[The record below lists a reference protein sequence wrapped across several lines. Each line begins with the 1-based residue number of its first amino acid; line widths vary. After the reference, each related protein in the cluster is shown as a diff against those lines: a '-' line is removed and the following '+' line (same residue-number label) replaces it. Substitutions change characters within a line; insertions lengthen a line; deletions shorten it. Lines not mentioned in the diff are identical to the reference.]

1 MSAVRSFFRSVFG
14 SVSWQS
20 PLWLRRAISQPG
32 RFLLKL
38 LLLLGALTA
47 LLFAMQYYQNLPQPP
62 QLLATVEAPQIGHYQ
77 DDIEQPTPLTLHFSY
92 QTTTQQQSLPVTEL
106 SAARLDLIG
115 EVLTEGV
122 TISPQ
127 IAGKWLW
134 QDDNTL
140 TFTPDS
146 AWPAGSNFVIEL
158 DKKLFAAGAVLAE
171 DSYRFSTPE
180 LSAQIEDLRFYQH
193 PQQQQQRHIVA
204 TLRFSH
210 PVRLQSVEQRLSLR
224 YQPDAGQRSGQGQA
238 VDFTLSSDKSG
249 REVYVKS
256 AAISLPEH
264 ERYLSLQ
271 LAKNIAAAKGKGR
284 TTTEYTAQLLVPD
297 KGSFLKVT
305 EAKAG
310 IVTNAEQEP
319 QQVLSLL
326 FTDQISRQELTNKLK
341 LYLLP
346 EHPSRRSHYWAPGEV
361 TDTVLK
367 NASLLPSTLMPT
379 PRPSDTTFGL
389 ELDVPPG
396 RSIFVSVAKG
406 LSSVSD
412 FTLSGEFRT
421 VLRAPQYPRQA
432 KLVGEGALLSLSGDK
447 TLQIQS
453 RGVRGIKVT
462 LHKLLP
468 EHLNHFISQSGGD
481 VSQPSFY
488 NYSFNESNI
497 STVHEQSFSLAQ
509 SSAKQA
515 NYLALPLAPY
525 LDKAGMGVFFVK
537 LTEFDPAKP
546 DRTGQQLDKRVVLV
560 TDLGLL
566 VKHQADSSQQVFVMS
581 VATGKPVA
589 GAKVSLLG
597 KNGVALLSG
606 TTDAQGHVSLG
617 KTSGF
622 ERERHP
628 VVYLV
633 SRDRDGLTDS
643 SFIPYDRYSRQ
654 LDYSKFDTSGRYQSS
669 GDDNRLTAYVFSD
682 RGIYR
687 PGEQVKLAA
696 IIRNTDLSLAGGS
709 LPLQVQISG
718 PRGNNFWQQ
727 KFSLEGRGLHSFSID
742 TLPHSETGN
751 YYASISL
758 LDSKGNSRQH
768 LGSVDF
774 SLEEFVPDTLKI
786 TSKFNQAHKGWLSP
800 DDLSGVIQLDN
811 LFGTPAQG
819 RRVTAHMRLIPGH
832 FGTEQYPDYQF
843 ISPMQPD
850 SKHSSINQTLD
861 EQLTDASGSAR
872 FSLPLA
878 QYSGGTYRL
887 VLSSEGFDGSGGRSV
902 QAISSAWLSP
912 LSSQI
917 GVKADGQL
925 TYLKRNQA
933 RTLNFIAIDN
943 NLKQI
948 ALADLRLQLIEKQP
962 VSSLVKQ
969 NDGTFAYQT
978 IVQEKPLSEVAFSID
993 SNGSLYKVPTD
1004 NAGDFELRILQNDN
1018 MLGVQAFSVV
1028 GDSNSHAMLEQNA
1041 ALSVKLDKT
1050 DYAAGDMIELSITA
1064 PYTGSGLISIETDK
1078 VHSFSWFSA
1087 DTSSSIQKIR
1097 IPKDLEG
1104 NAYVNVA
1111 FVRASDS
1118 DALFISPL
1126 SYAVVPFN
1134 IDRRARQ
1141 IAITLSAPEEV
1152 RPGKPFNLTY
1162 STDKAADLL
1171 LYGVDEGILQVA
1183 GYELPDP
1190 LSHYLTKKALQVRS
1204 LQMLDLILPEF
1215 SALNRQLAGVGG
1227 DSEKIMVTG
1236 SRMMLDANLNPF
1248 SRRADKPGVFW
1259 LGIVKADQQVRNTSL
1274 SLPESFSGNVRLM
1287 AVAVGDSALGSAAED
1302 LRVRGPF
1309 VLTPDVLPS
1318 AAPGDEFDVSVTVAN
1333 GVKGSGSNAPVTV
1346 SLTLPEALSSDA
1358 ALNQTVAIGE
1368 GSEQSLRFRVKAGQ
1382 TPGAASLRF
1391 IARYSRGNVQE
1402 EASRDVSLSIRPA
1415 TPYLSTLNAGYSKAG
1430 KAEVA
1435 TRYPLHAEFSDLNVA
1450 ASASPLVLVEGFTNY
1465 LAQYPHGCTEQVVS
1479 QVFPWLGL
1487 VQQSSYQA
1495 QWPMLNEK
1503 FAVLIQKLSE
1513 RQQSDGG
1520 FSFWPGGFDSAEMP
1534 SIYVMHFLL
1543 AAREQGLAVP
1553 DYLYQQGLEYLRQ
1566 VARQPGANLY
1576 QARARATAIYLL
1588 TRSGEVTSNY
1598 LTDLHERL
1606 DKQHQQAWY
1615 SDISAVY
1622 MAASYQLLQNSALA
1636 GRLIGHYRIG
1646 KVPALASAYLAR
1658 DDVRLTAFANPA
1670 FQSQLSA
1677 DAQYLYLL
1685 SSHFSARA
1693 TALDQAEIVT
1703 LLQSVFDKEYNT
1715 IATAYTV
1722 LALAAYDQLLSEQ
1735 QLHSAQSVAKVSIQ
1749 QQINSGEVQPL
1760 APPDNQQG
1768 RPVTPFAVQAE
1779 KLLLQ
1784 SDRALFYALS
1794 EAGYSKNVQD
1804 KAVSQQ
1810 LEVVRDY
1817 LDADGK
1823 VVGEATQGD
1832 ELTVRLRVRSL
1843 SGWHNNVAVV
1853 DLLPAGFSIIRSS
1866 VAREQ
1871 QHWRADYIDIREDR
1885 LVYYA
1890 GFGPKMTELTY
1901 KVKLTAAGKV
1911 QVPSAHAASMYDN
1924 GVQAITSASRFVVH
1938 AKTAP

>member
-1 MSAVRSFFRSVFG
+1 MSGVTAFFKSVFG
-14 SVSWQS
+14 SVSWAA
-20 PLWLRRAISQPG
+20 PHWLLQLKQQAKTQPAKFYSAAVAMLLVLAAIAAG
-32 RFLLKL
+32 YD
-38 LLLLGALTA
+38 
-47 LLFAMQYYQNLPQPP
+47 YYLQLPQP
-62 QLLATVEAPQIGHYQ
+62 LKVIATISEPEVGHYQ
-77 DDIEQPTPLTLHFSY
+77 DDVEQPTPLTLHFAY
-92 QTTTQQQSLPVTEL
+92 DTPAQKHLVPVSQL

-115 EVLTEGV
+115 EVLADGAA
-122 TISPQ
+122 ISPQ

-146 AWPAGSNFVIEL
+146 AWPAGTEYQVKL
-158 DKKLFAAGAVLAE
+158 DKKLFAADIRLAE
-171 DSYRFSTPE
+171 HSYSFSTAA
-180 LSAQIEDLRFYQH
+180 LSAEIDNLRFYQH
-193 PQQQQQRHIVA
+193 PEQQQQRHIVA

-210 PVRLQSVEQRLSLR
+210 PVKLQSVQQQLSLQ
-224 YQPDAGQRSGQGQA
+224 YQRDARQQSGNGKA
-238 VDFTLSSDKSG
+238 LDFSLKSDNSG
-249 REVYVKS
+249 REVYVTS
-256 AAISLPEH
+256 AAISLPEQ
-264 ERYLSLQ
+264 EQYLTLE
-271 LAKNIAAAKGKGR
+271 LAKGVAAVKGNAS
-284 TTTEYTAQLLVPD
+284 TDIELTEQLLVPD
-297 KGSFLKVT
+297 KGSFLKVA
-305 EAKAG
+305 EAKAD
-310 IVTNAEQEP
+310 IVMTSEQEP
-319 QQVLSLL
+319 QQVLSLV
-326 FTDQISRQELTNKLK
+326 FTDEISRQELSNKLR

-346 EHPSRRSHYWAPGEV
+346 EQPNRRSHSWAPGEV
-361 TDTVLK
+361 TETVLAR
-367 NASLLPSTLMPT
+367 ASLIQPNLLPT
-379 PRPSDTTFGL
+379 PRSSDSAFGV

-396 RSIFVSVAKG
+396 RSVFVSVAKG

-432 KLVGEGALLSLSGDK
+432 RLVGEGSLLSLSGDK

-453 RGVRGIKVT
+453 RGVRGVKVT

-497 STVHEQSFSLAQ
+497 STVHEQTFSLAQ
-509 SSAKQA
+509 SPAKQA

-546 DRTGQQLDKRVVLV
+546 DRTGQELDKRVVLV

-566 VKHQADSSQQVFVMS
+566 VKHQADSSQQLFVMS
-581 VATGKPVA
+581 VASGKPVA
-589 GAKVSLLG
+589 GAKVALLG
-597 KNGVALLSG
+597 KNGLPVLSG
-606 TTDAQGHVSLG
+606 VTDAQGHVSLG
-617 KTSGF
+617 KTEGF
-622 ERERHP
+622 ERERQP

-633 SRDRDGLTDS
+633 SRDRDGITDS

-654 LDYSKFDTSGRYQSS
+654 LDYSKFDTSGRYQD
-669 GDDNRLTAYVFSD
+669 GREDKRLSAYLLSD

-696 IIRNTDLSLAGGS
+696 IIRNTDLSLAQGA
-709 LPLQVQISG
+709 LPLQVQVSG
-718 PRGNNFWQQ
+718 PRGNSFWQQ
-727 KFSLEGRGLHSFSID
+727 KFTLEGRGLHSFSID
-742 TLPHSETGN
+742 TLAQSETGN
-751 YYASISL
+751 YYASITL
-758 LDSKGNSRQH
+758 LDSKGNSREH
-768 LGSVDF
+768 LGSVGF

-786 TSKFNQAHKGWLSP
+786 SSRFSQTHSGWLSP
-800 DDLSGVIQLDN
+800 EDLSAVVQLDN
-811 LFGTPAQG
+811 LFGTAAQG
-819 RRVTAHMRLIPGH
+819 RRVTARMRLIPSRFSAG
-832 FGTEQYPDYQF
+832 QYGDYQF
-843 ISPMQPD
+843 IAPMQQD
-850 SKHSSINQTLD
+850 KERSSINQLLD
-861 EQLTDASGSAR
+861 EQLTDATGSAR
-872 FSLPLA
+872 FSLPLS

-917 GVKADGQL
+917 GVKADGSL
-925 TYLKRNQA
+925 DYLKRKQA
-933 RTLNFIAIDN
+933 RTLHFIAIDN
-943 NLKQI
+943 SLKQI
-948 ALADLRLQLIEKQP
+948 ALSDLQLQLIEKQP

-978 IVQEKPLSEVAFSID
+978 IVQEKPVAEQAFSID
-993 SNGSLYKVPTD
+993 SEGTVYTVPTD
-1004 NAGDFELRILQNDN
+1004 KAGDFELRLLQNGN
-1018 MLGVQAFSVV
+1018 LLGVQAFSVV
-1028 GDSNSHAMLEQNA
+1028 GDSNSSAMLEQNA

-1050 DYAAGDMIELSITA
+1050 DYAAGDTIELSITA

-1097 IPKDLEG
+1097 IPDTLEG

-1111 FVRASDS
+1111 YVRASDS

-1134 IDRRARQ
+1134 IDRSKRQ
-1141 IAITLSAPEEV
+1141 IAISLKAPEEI
-1152 RPGKPFNLTY
+1152 RPGKAFNLTY

-1183 GYELPDP
+1183 GYALPDP

-1215 SALNRQLAGVGG
+1215 SALNRQFSGVGG
-1227 DSEKIMVTG
+1227 DTEKIMVTG

-1248 SRRADKPGVFW
+1248 ARRADKPAVFW
-1259 LGIVKADQQVRNTSL
+1259 LGVVKADQQARSTSF

-1287 AVAVGDSALGSAAED
+1287 AVAVGDTALGSAAQD
-1302 LRVRGPF
+1302 MRVRGPF
-1309 VLTPDVLPS
+1309 VLTPDVLHS

-1333 GVKGSGSNAPVTV
+1333 GVKGSGSNAPVSV
-1346 SLTLPEALSSDA
+1346 SLILPASLSSA
-1358 ALNQTVAIGE
+1358 ATLKQTVAISE
-1368 GSEQSLRFRVKAGQ
+1368 GSEQSVRFRVKAGQ
-1382 TPGAASLRF
+1382 TPGEARLRF
-1391 IARYSRGNVQE
+1391 VASYSRGGVQE
-1402 EASRDVSLSIRPA
+1402 EASREISLSIRPA
-1415 TPYLSTLNAGYSKAG
+1415 TPYLSVLKTGFSKTG
-1430 KAEVA
+1430 RAEVA
-1435 TRYPLHAEFSDLNVA
+1435 TRYPLHAEFSDLKVA

-1487 VQQSSYQA
+1487 VQQSRYQA
-1495 QWPMLNEK
+1495 QWPLLNEK

-1520 FSFWPGGFDSAEMP
+1520 FSFWPGGFATAEMP

-1553 DYLYQQGLEYLRQ
+1553 DYMYQQGLEYLRQ
-1566 VARQPGANLY
+1566 VARQAGGNLY

-1588 TRSGEVTSNY
+1588 SRSGEVTSNY
-1598 LTDLHERL
+1598 LTELHERL

-1615 SDISAVY
+1615 SDITAVY

-1636 GRLIGHYRIG
+1636 ERLIAHYRMG
-1646 KVPALASAYLAR
+1646 KQPALESQYLAR
-1658 DDVRLTAFANPA
+1658 DNVRLTAFANPA
-1670 FQSQLSA
+1670 FQPQLSL

-1693 TALDQAEIVT
+1693 TALEQTEIT
-1703 LLQSVFDKEYNT
+1703 RLLQPVFDNQYNT
-1715 IATAYTV
+1715 IATSYTV
-1722 LALAAYDQLLSEQ
+1722 LALAAYDQLQPVQNAGKVTVVQ
-1735 QLHSAQSVAKVSIQ
+1735 QFSDGKT
-1749 QQINSGEVQPL
+1749 QPL
-1760 APPDNQQG
+1760 AAPDNQQG
-1768 RPVTPFAVQAE
+1768 RPVSSFDVLAE

-1784 SDRALFYALS
+1784 SDAPVFFALS
-1794 EAGYSKNVQD
+1794 ESGYSKTLQ
-1804 KAVSQQ
+1804 ATPVSAQ

-1817 LDADGK
+1817 LDANGK
-1823 VVGEATQGD
+1823 VVSQAAQGD

-1843 SGWHNNVAVV
+1843 SGWHNNVALV
-1853 DLLPAGFSIIRSS
+1853 DLLPAGFSVIRSS
-1866 VAREQ
+1866 VMRDSS
-1871 QHWRADYIDIREDR
+1871 HWRADYIDIREDR

-1901 KVKLTAAGKV
+1901 KVKLTAAGEV

-1924 GVQAITSASRFVVH
+1924 SVQAITAASRFVIT
-1938 AKTAP
+1938 ARTAP